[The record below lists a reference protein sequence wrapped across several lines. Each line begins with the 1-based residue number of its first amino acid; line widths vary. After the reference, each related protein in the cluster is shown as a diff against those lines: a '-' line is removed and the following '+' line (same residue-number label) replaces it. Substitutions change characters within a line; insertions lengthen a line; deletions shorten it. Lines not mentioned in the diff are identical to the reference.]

1 MAVADPGVNLYEVPV
16 KSLQEPTKHLLA
28 TMLNPPKV
36 IPTEDNLPRDWRG
49 LAVLTGLSQDSVLAA
64 AWSADPTE
72 KVLSMWE
79 EGTLGL
85 LQDYLGQ
92 LDRWD
97 VFDDTV
103 QMMDDMLRLDQGLEP
118 QRYHAYLLYAD
129 EDEEFALKIVSEME
143 TKYKLKLCLR
153 DRDLVGGH
161 MFEHEAIMK
170 LISER
175 CDRLIVIITPNFLK
189 SEANRFLVTFAH
201 ALAIDQ
207 RRRMVIPVMYERCTL
222 PLDLNYYFPLDYSRS
237 GKMWNFWDK
246 LYDSIQV
253 PRPAR
258 NGYPSIHQSLSE
270 SDVESVKASVEKEI
284 VSAPIEIM
292 TGSCNNIPEGIL
304 SPNSRSTSNPS
315 LSKKSVSGS
324 VDSFRKKIAKF
335 WKDFLP
341 ETSNRRERRKLGSA
355 VSEC

>member
-103 QMMDDMLRLDQGLEP
+103 QMMEADAIEYKKSLERALSSPAQGFDEELDKKILTKDDMLRLDQGLEP

-258 NGYPSIHQSLSE
+258 LLARPTTQLHLHLF
-270 SDVESVKASVEKEI
+270 
-284 VSAPIEIM
+284 
-292 TGSCNNIPEGIL
+292 NIL
-304 SPNSRSTSNPS
+304 
-315 LSKKSVSGS
+315 
-324 VDSFRKKIAKF
+324 
-335 WKDFLP
+335 
-341 ETSNRRERRKLGSA
+341 
-355 VSEC
+355 